1 MSITSLIKNAGVF
14 PYAKKIIIHRANLQL
29 QKYFCE
35 ELLKLLSN
43 DETISVTRRTTRP
56 LIRKLIS
63 TKKLKKHNN
72 GSVAEKVPMEL
83 SLSLSLLSS
92 TSYVSPFQST
102 KNLSIF
108 TLKPIGPSDKNQ
120 SSRAHLPLL
129 PHRNVKSIYVYKKL
143 SLGRSRKKNKARAHE
158 HRDNITSKTNE

>member
-83 SLSLSLLSS
+83 SLSLSPLFHFL
-92 TSYVSPFQST
+92 
-102 KNLSIF
+102 
-108 TLKPIGPSDKNQ
+108 
-120 SSRAHLPLL
+120 RLPLSEHEKSFHFHAKA
-129 PHRNVKSIYVYKKL
+129 HR
-143 SLGRSRKKNKARAHE
+143 A
-158 HRDNITSKTNE
+158 